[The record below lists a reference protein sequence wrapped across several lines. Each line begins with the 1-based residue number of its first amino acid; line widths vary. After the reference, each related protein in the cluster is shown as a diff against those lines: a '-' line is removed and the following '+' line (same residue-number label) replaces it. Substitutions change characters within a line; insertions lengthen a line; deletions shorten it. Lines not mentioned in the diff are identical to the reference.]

1 MGSWHGFCFEEGR
14 GNYFSMNPAS
24 ADDGDAVSKDVGD
37 GAGDVG
43 GVDVMAGED
52 ATGFYFGE
60 PGEDVLENIA
70 VIVAGVDEGDGDG
83 LVEEVVGGGDG
94 IGDDGGDEVV
104 GFGDFLEVAEGSKGR
119 VVDEGVDGE
128 RVGGILGDAELG
140 GELVGTPFEVVDG
153 DDGEGEGG
161 DLGLA
166 GEVDDGGAAKGAD
179 FDEGVVGFEEGD
191 EVVVEGGEVEEAGD
205 FGKWGEHIV
214 EF

>member
-1 MGSWHGFCFEEGR
+1 
-14 GNYFSMNPAS
+14 MNPAS

-43 GVDVMAGED
+43 GVHVMAGKN
-52 ATGFYFGE
+52 ATGFYFWE
-60 PGEDVLENIA
+60 PGGDVSEDVG

-83 LVEEVVGGGDG
+83 LVEEVKGGGGG

-128 RVGGILGDAELG
+128 RVWGILGDAELG
-140 GELVGTPFEVVDG
+140 GELVGNPFEVVDG
-153 DDGEGEGG
+153 DDGEGEVG

-166 GEVDDGGAAKGAD
+166 GEVNDGRAAEGAD
-179 FDEGVVGFEEGD
+179 FDEGVVGLEDAD
-191 EVVVEGGEVEEAGD
+191 EVVVEVGEVEEAGD

-214 EF
+214 EFLAGGVVFGGVLAVVGGI